1 MILVASFLG
10 SKRKSPLSPLTAELS
25 KVSESYLALISIAR
39 MSIRQKPIDDT
50 LFDETHPDSIGS
62 SNLETQVKSLDY
74 QFVQTLL
81 MPKAPISQLTSG
93 LGLVVLGVA
102 LGVLGCVVY
111 WNLTTDTNSSEL
123 AQSDPLE
130 GTSAKEESSS
140 LTNPPRSNVEQTEAF
155 DSTHTQ
161 SDSTTD
167 SDPRS
172 AWITLLNDEE
182 EDIAQLD
189 TFLAVTSAWASR
201 DGLKVID
208 RVRESLGFSVV
219 ANAVVLSVLHQA
231 VQTDPHAAFQ
241 SAIYLSSQSR
251 KDALSSIVG
260 LWAQTDPIAAL
271 EALNSANLGGSRND
285 LFESLIDAWSESN
298 PKNLLAS
305 LAEIPERLRE
315 KAEQQGMF
323 GVART
328 SPPDAV
334 EFLSELPDDP
344 NDDRRYD
351 LAFEIAEHWSK
362 IDVHAALDWVSS
374 IPFPGESNKRPQ
386 RMLLS
391 KVLSNLAREDP
402 NLALQAAL
410 NDPMGKFGYGLEPF
424 VVSSTAQVDTD
435 QAISMLS
442 RVREGTTKAASYRSV
457 GRALANQGN
466 FDRAIDLGLSL
477 PDDQQSNYYCAVFSR
492 WARSDPDSLF
502 KSMDRM
508 PSSHVKAQ
516 AAYNLLARY
525 RNSGVLNDDEVES
538 LQGIVNASEHAIT
551 SVATYTDSFVGSQ
564 YDREAAILRRE
575 LESHGAD
582 GAPIV
587 FEVSEN

>member
-1 MILVASFLG
+1 MQ
-10 SKRKSPLSPLTAELS
+10 KSTFS
-25 KVSESYLALISIAR
+25 
-39 MSIRQKPIDDT
+39 
-50 LFDETHPDSIGS
+50 
-62 SNLETQVKSLDY
+62 QV
-74 QFVQTLL
+74 
-81 MPKAPISQLTSG
+81 TSR

-102 LGVLGCVVY
+102 LGVLSCVVY
-111 WNLTTDTNSSEL
+111 WNLTTDTNSNEST
-123 AQSDPLE
+123 QSDSFADSL
-130 GTSAKEESSS
+130 ANEESSS
-140 LTNPPRSNVEQTEAF
+140 LANPSGSNVEQAETF
-155 DSTHTQ
+155 DSSHIQ

-167 SDPRS
+167 GDPRS
-172 AWITLLNDEE
+172 VWTALLNDDK

-189 TFLAVTSAWASR
+189 MFLAVTSAWASQ

-208 RVRESLGFSVV
+208 RVRESLGYSVV

-231 VQTDPHAAFQ
+231 VKTDPHAAFQ
-241 SAIYLSSQSR
+241 SAVSLSSQSR

-260 LWAQTDPIAAL
+260 LWAQTDPISAL
-271 EALNSANLGGSRND
+271 EAMNSANLGGSRNE
-285 LFESLIDAWSESN
+285 LFDSLIDAWSESN

-305 LAEIPERLRE
+305 LAEVPERLRE

-334 EFLSELPDDP
+334 EFLSELPNDP
-344 NDDRRYD
+344 NDDRRYE
-351 LAFEIAEHWSK
+351 LAFEIAEHWSR
-362 IDVHAALDWVSS
+362 IDAHAALDWVLT
-374 IPFPGESNKRPQ
+374 IPFPGESRPQ
-386 RMLLS
+386 RLLLS
-391 KVLSNLAREDP
+391 KVLSSLAREDP

-410 NDPMGKFGYGLEPF
+410 NDPMGRFGHGLELF
-424 VVSSTAQVDTD
+424 VVSSIAQVDTD
-435 QAISMLS
+435 QATSMLS
-442 RVREGTTKAASYRSV
+442 RVREGATKAASYRSV
-457 GRALANQGN
+457 GRALADQGN
-466 FDRAIDLGLSL
+466 FDRAMDLGLSL
-477 PDDQQSNYYCAVFSR
+477 SDDQQSNYYCAVFSR

-516 AAYNLLARY
+516 AAYNLLAKY
-525 RNSGVLNDDEVES
+525 RNSGVLNDDEVEN

-551 SVATYTDSFVGSQ
+551 RVATYTDSFVGSQ

-575 LESHGAD
+575 LESHGPD